1 MNDVKK
7 SLVGKEQNV
16 IIAINAI
23 KKIMIIFLGPFL
35 ATYFI
40 KISDESIKDL
50 SIYYIFSYILL
61 GLNSFLVAKIIKNR
75 FKIGMFRIGVILN
88 FIYIMAIVILKE
100 NIINHLI
107 LISILFG
114 FSSGCYWFSYNLF
127 VINKIKNSERTKYT
141 VKSKLVSSIVGI
153 LCPVVL
159 GSIITITNYELTAII
174 ILVLS
179 LCQVILSFILTP
191 DTEDNLGKF
200 NLKRTVKQLYK
211 NKKIKYSFLAEFF
224 VGLNVSDGALETV
237 MTILIFNSF
246 KTNMNYGLITS
257 IVTILS
263 MISFKLYGK
272 IYTNRDDKK
281 LIVV

>member
-7 SLVGKEQNV
+7 SLVSKEQNV

-40 KISDESIKDL
+40 KISKESMTDL
-50 SIYYIFSYILL
+50 SVYYIFSYILL
-61 GLNSFLVAKIIKNR
+61 GLSSFLVAKIIKNK

-88 FIYIMAIVILKE
+88 FIYIMAIIILKE

-127 VINKIKNSERTKYT
+127 VINKIKNSERIEYT

-159 GSIITITNYELTAII
+159 
-174 ILVLS
+174 
-179 LCQVILSFILTP
+179 SFILTP
-191 DTEDNLGKF
+191 DNNDNLGKF

-211 NKKIKYSFLAEFF
+211 NKKIKYSFLVEFF

-246 KTNMNYGLITS
+246 KTNMNYGLI
-257 IVTILS
+257 LP
-263 MISFKLYGK
+263 
-272 IYTNRDDKK
+272 
-281 LIVV
+281 

>member
-40 KISDESIKDL
+40 KISKESIKDL

-61 GLNSFLVAKIIKNR
+61 ELSSFLVVKIIKNK
-75 FKIGMFRIGVILN
+75 FKIGTFRIGVILN
-88 FIYIMAIVILKE
+88 FIYI
-100 NIINHLI
+100 
-107 LISILFG
+107 
-114 FSSGCYWFSYNLF
+114 
-127 VINKIKNSERTKYT
+127 
-141 VKSKLVSSIVGI
+141 
-153 LCPVVL
+153 
-159 GSIITITNYELTAII
+159 
-174 ILVLS
+174 
-179 LCQVILSFILTP
+179 
-191 DTEDNLGKF
+191 
-200 NLKRTVKQLYK
+200 
-211 NKKIKYSFLAEFF
+211 
-224 VGLNVSDGALETV
+224 

-281 LIVV
+281 LIIV

>member
-23 KKIMIIFLGPFL
+23 KKIMIIFLGSFL

-40 KISDESIKDL
+40 KISKESIKDL

-61 GLNSFLVAKIIKNR
+61 ELSSFLVVKIIKNK
-75 FKIGMFRIGVILN
+75 FKIGTFRIGVILN
-88 FIYIMAIVILKE
+88 FIYI
-100 NIINHLI
+100 
-107 LISILFG
+107 
-114 FSSGCYWFSYNLF
+114 
-127 VINKIKNSERTKYT
+127 
-141 VKSKLVSSIVGI
+141 
-153 LCPVVL
+153 
-159 GSIITITNYELTAII
+159 
-174 ILVLS
+174 
-179 LCQVILSFILTP
+179 
-191 DTEDNLGKF
+191 
-200 NLKRTVKQLYK
+200 
-211 NKKIKYSFLAEFF
+211 
-224 VGLNVSDGALETV
+224 

-281 LIVV
+281 LIIV